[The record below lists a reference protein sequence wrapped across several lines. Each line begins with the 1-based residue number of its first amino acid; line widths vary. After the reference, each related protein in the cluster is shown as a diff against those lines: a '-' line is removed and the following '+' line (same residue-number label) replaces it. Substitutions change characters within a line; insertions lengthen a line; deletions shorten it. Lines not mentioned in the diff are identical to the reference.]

1 MCDTATLS
9 DVTVQACLESTCVNA
24 TGTDSWASQDRVVM
38 GRVTAG
44 LIENRKYLAT
54 LLIHDHV
61 HRQRNTGG
69 APPNPYIHD
78 NSFENKCTIPKDF
91 LKFNMACK
99 LIK

>member
-38 GRVTAG
+38 DRVTAG

-61 HRQRNTGG
+61 VGVTLSMTHNQWKFSGFM
-69 APPNPYIHD
+69 HD
-78 NSFENKCTIPKDF
+78 NAIP
-91 LKFNMACK
+91 N
-99 LIK
+99 LIISCMLSL